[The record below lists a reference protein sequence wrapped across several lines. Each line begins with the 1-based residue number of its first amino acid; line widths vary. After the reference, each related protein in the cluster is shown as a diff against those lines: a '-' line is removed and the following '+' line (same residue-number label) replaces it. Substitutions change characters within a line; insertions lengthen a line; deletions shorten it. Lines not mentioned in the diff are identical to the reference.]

1 MNSLREFCS
10 KLEMPK
16 EVTEKILALYK
27 ELKETQNWEKIEE
40 VMTQLFHEKTWET
53 GVKELRETLGEDSQ

>member
-27 ELKETQNWEKIEE
+27 
-40 VMTQLFHEKTWET
+40 VFHQ
-53 GVKELRETLGEDSQ
+53 TLIWS

>member
-16 EVTEKILALYK
+16 EVTEKILALR
-27 ELKETQNWEKIEE
+27 QNGPLHPEKNVSIDFE
-40 VMTQLFHEKTWET
+40 
-53 GVKELRETLGEDSQ
+53 